1 MLEKLSQ
8 KAVWL
13 NGKARQAVARA
24 RHRFHLAWQR
34 ASTGTSWEA
43 GQGFVEYIIIVAGVL
58 LVGAAIFVA
67 FRVIR
72 NKYMDASSALQGL
85 PVDGGW

>member
-1 MLEKLSQ
+1 MFEELSQ
-8 KAVWL
+8 RAIVWH
-13 NGKARQAVARA
+13 GKAQRTVGRARA
-24 RHRFHLAWQR
+24 RFYLACRR
-34 ASTGTSWEA
+34 AGAGTASQA

-72 NKYMDASSALQGL
+72 NKYIDASSALQGL